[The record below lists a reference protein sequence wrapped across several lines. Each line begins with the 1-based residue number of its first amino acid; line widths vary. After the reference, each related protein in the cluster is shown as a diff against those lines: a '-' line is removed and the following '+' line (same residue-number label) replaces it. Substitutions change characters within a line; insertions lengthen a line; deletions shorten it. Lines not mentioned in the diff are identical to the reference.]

1 LKHKIRWTEH
11 ERNEVITTAV
21 RYYNEGGYSP
31 IAALR
36 QAQQLMLLPY
46 RRRTLS
52 SHSSAPDLIKLLKQ
66 RAAQVI
72 PQHNPVTAPAPAPS
86 RLEAREASDMTLE
99 KSFDGLVRT
108 LAEKFAQV
116 LKQEVKRV
124 VLELD
129 HEFKVQKHD
138 PSYAAT
144 GVSKPRVVVIG
155 LLNDQVHS
163 INREFGSMFDLKFI
177 DTDRAMGMTPPDAD
191 IYLLM
196 KNFINHPLYHKY
208 QVYPNHVLID
218 GGMTSLRTWLYK
230 NRNEYTAQLNML

>member
-1 LKHKIRWTEH
+1 MKKIRWTEN
-11 ERNEVITTAV
+11 ERNEVIHTAV
-21 RYYNEGGYSP
+21 RYYIAGGYSML
-31 IAALR
+31 ASLR
-36 QAQQLMLLPY
+36 QAQQLMVQPE
-46 RRRTLS
+46 RRRSLG
-52 SHSSAPDLIKLLKQ
+52 SHSAAPDLIKLLKQ
-66 RAAQVI
+66 KIANTVP
-72 PQHNPVTAPAPAPS
+72 PQKEVKPIAPEPSKIEAP
-86 RLEAREASDMTLE
+86 EASDMTLE

>member
-1 LKHKIRWTEH
+1 MMNKIRWTQQ
-11 ERNEVITTAV
+11 ERDTVINFAV
-21 RYYNEGGYSP
+21 EFYNAGGYSP
-31 IAALR
+31 IASIR
-36 QAQQLMLLPY
+36 QAQQLKLPNA

-52 SHSSAPDLIKLLKQ
+52 SHSAAPDLIKLLKQ
-66 RAAQVI
+66 RAAQSLSPTKKIV
-72 PQHNPVTAPAPAPS
+72 APAPEPSKIEAP
-86 RLEAREASDMTLE
+86 EASDMTLE

-124 VLELD
+124 VLELEHD
-129 HEFKVQKHD
+129 FKVQKHD
-138 PSYAAT
+138 PSYETT

-155 LLNDQVHS
+155 LLGDQVHS
-163 INREFGSMFDLKFI
+163 VSREFGSMFDLKFI

-196 KNFINHPLYHKY
+196 KNFINHPIYHKY

-230 NRNEYTAQLNML
+230 NRNEYTAQLNIL